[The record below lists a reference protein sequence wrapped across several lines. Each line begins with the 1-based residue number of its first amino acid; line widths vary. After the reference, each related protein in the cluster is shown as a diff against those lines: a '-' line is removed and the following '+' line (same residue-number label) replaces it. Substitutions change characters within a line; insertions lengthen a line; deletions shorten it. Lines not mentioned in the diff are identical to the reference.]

1 MPVSQPTSQIVSA
14 CIRMRDME
22 TAMIAQLPAR
32 VVTPRSSVER
42 LINHYGAMPVL
53 WATIR
58 VLLTPRKRQPR
69 PPDSAY
75 LSPHLRRDIG
85 LPPITSTMPKYY
97 ELR

>member
-1 MPVSQPTSQIVSA
+1 MNAQIP
-14 CIRMRDME
+14 M
-22 TAMIAQLPAR
+22 R

-58 VLLTPRKRQPR
+58 ALLAPRRRQPR
-69 PPDSAY
+69 PPDISE
-75 LSPHLRRDIG
+75 LSPHLRRDVG
-85 LPPITSTMPKYY
+85 LPPVHEDVPKYY